1 MFNVIPFRAA
11 RNLMNTSMDDML
23 SDRFFRHFFD
33 MSDMVGTAGFRV
45 DVKEQPDAYVL
56 EAELPGVKQDD
67 ITLTAE
73 DGVANAEN
81 FLQANPNMKVIATI
95 GGGGSEVARVL
106 NEAGSRVRVLQ
117 LGLPDRFVDHGDQA
131 QLLAESGLDSASV
144 LDRIKKAY
152 QVNS

>member
-23 SDRFFRHFFD
+23 SDRFFRNFFD

-67 ITLTAE
+67 I
-73 DGVANAEN
+73 D
-81 FLQANPNMKVIATI
+81 
-95 GGGGSEVARVL
+95 
-106 NEAGSRVRVLQ
+106 
-117 LGLPDRFVDHGDQA
+117 PDRRGRRADHRRRHQQRKEG
-131 QLLAESGLDSASV
+131 
-144 LDRIKKAY
+144 
-152 QVNS
+152 

>member
-56 EAELPGVKQDD
+56 EAELPGVKQYENCFF
-67 ITLTAE
+67 LP
-73 DGVANAEN
+73 GHVAAD
-81 FLQANPNMKVIATI
+81 L
-95 GGGGSEVARVL
+95 SEK
-106 NEAGSRVRVLQ
+106 Q
-117 LGLPDRFVDHGDQA
+117 
-131 QLLAESGLDSASV
+131 
-144 LDRIKKAY
+144 
-152 QVNS
+152 

>member
-67 ITLTAE
+67 ITLTA
-73 DGVANAEN
+73 VSYTH
-81 FLQANPNMKVIATI
+81 LTLPTI
-95 GGGGSEVARVL
+95 
-106 NEAGSRVRVLQ
+106 
-117 LGLPDRFVDHGDQA
+117 
-131 QLLAESGLDSASV
+131 LLV
-144 LDRIKKAY
+144 
-152 QVNS
+152 